1 MMRDLSNIIEVLDL
15 SSDIP
20 KSLGNVFTRTYS
32 KLFYIKSLFYIKKF
46 REVDH

>member
-15 SSDIP
+15 SSDIA
-20 KSLGNVFTRTYS
+20 KSLGNVFSRTYS
-32 KLFYIKSLFYIKKF
+32 KLFYIKKF